1 MAKLVKYI
9 SILVKHIPIILI
21 ILILFLMMWTF
32 YFILNSGFR
41 DTSLLI
47 GLMTTNAELLIAYVA
62 WIQLNK
68 IKKANSAEFIHKLKR
83 DFFTKEARNLMTLI
97 ELDALK
103 YVNNEKLPYFIV
115 LEERIASLPGEIK
128 KELLNKMLYTAYEI
142 DDILLGHFE
151 DIGIFEENGILDIKM
166 IYEEFSWYIETV
178 YKNYEIQR
186 YLKNE
191 RDDDK
196 EIYSKFEHIY
206 YKCKKLEQSK

>member
-1 MAKLVKYI
+1 MVKLVKYI
-9 SILVKHIPIILI
+9 PVILVIF
-21 ILILFLMMWTF
+21 ILFLMIWTF
-32 YFILNSGFR
+32 CFILNSGFR

-68 IKKANSAEFIHKLKR
+68 ITNVNSAEFIYKLKK

-103 YVNNEKLPYFIV
+103 YVNDEKLPYFIV
-115 LEERIASLPGEIK
+115 LEERIAELPEEIK
-128 KELLNKMLYTAYEI
+128 KELLNKRFYTVYEI

-151 DIGIFEENGILDIKM
+151 DIGIFEQSGILDIKM

-178 YKNYEIQR
+178 YKNCEIQR
-186 YLKNE
+186 YIEHE
-191 RDDDK
+191 RANDK
-196 EIYSKFEHIY
+196 EIYNKFEYIY
-206 YKCKKLEQSK
+206 HKCKKLN